1 MLSPRR
7 LRPALLAIF
16 VIVFAAARAAI
27 PFPQEGSDLKPD
39 PAAHFGVLPNGLR
52 YVIRHNAE
60 PKNRASLRL
69 LVEAGAFNERDDQN
83 GLAHFL
89 EHMAFNGSTHYAPG
103 TLVKFFQRMGMN
115 FGGDTNANTTVDRT
129 LYQLELPD
137 TNEATLAEGLRVF
150 SDYAGGL
157 LLKPEEIDKERGII
171 LSEKRTADSV
181 GYRIGHA
188 TRDFLFAGTLLEK
201 RDVLGQT
208 AVLENA
214 QRDRFLDL
222 YDTWYRP
229 EAMAVIVV
237 GDVDPATVE
246 KQIAAAFAPLA
257 PRAPARPAPDRGA
270 IPAAQGLR
278 EFYYHEDEAPST
290 TVMIATV
297 IPHAREPDTKA
308 RQLRE
313 LPRQL
318 ASAMINRRLSVLAK
332 KENAPFLGGGTG
344 TSDAYNLLRETSI
357 GLSCKADQWSAA
369 LGVADQELRRALA
382 HGFQNGE
389 LREVVAGEI
398 NSLEQAV
405 KTAPTRHSNAIAE
418 EIAQSL
424 LDREVYT
431 SAEDDLALLKPA
443 LETITPADCLAAL
456 RDVWSPPQRIVLVT
470 GNARIDG
477 DAKAAIAAVY
487 EKAHAAPVAAPAA
500 EADLKWAY
508 TDFGAPG
515 KIAQRAHVGDLDVTL
530 IAFENG
536 VRLNLKKTDFEANRI
551 RLSVRIGTG
560 ELTEPKTQPG
570 LSAYAGL
577 TFSAGGLGRHSVD
590 DLRRI
595 LAGRTVGAGF
605 SVGGD
610 ALSSGGTTNRED
622 LLLELQLIAAHL
634 VDPGYRAEAARQA
647 QKSLEQTYLNFEHTA
662 NGPFSLEVARLLASG
677 DHRFG
682 LPPKAEMLQRNPG
695 EVKAWL
701 APQLARGA
709 IEIAIVGDIDLD
721 ATIAAVAQTFGAL
734 PARDPK
740 PALEELRQVAF
751 PAEPF
756 AKEYAIPTEIPK
768 AQIRVYWPTTDDRD
782 IKRTRRLSLLAN
794 VLSDR
799 LRVKV
804 REELGDAYSPGAGSS
819 PSDTYRNYGFISAG
833 TTVEPAKAKFITD
846 VIVALADDMAKNGI
860 TADELERAK
869 KPVLTSLRESVR
881 TNQYWLGSVLAKA
894 QERPEA
900 LDWSR
905 TRTADIESIT
915 KADLDA
921 LAKLYLGAA
930 RASRVAVV
938 PAAAAPK

>member
-1 MLSPRR
+1 MLHLRR
-7 LRPALLAIF
+7 SRPALLAVF
-16 VIVFAAARAAI
+16 VIVLAAARAAL

-39 PAAHFGVLPNGLR
+39 PAVHFGVLPNGLR
-52 YVIRHNAE
+52 YVIRPNAE

-69 LVEAGAFNERDDQN
+69 LVEAGAFDERDDQD

-89 EHMAFNGSTHYAPG
+89 EHMAFKGSTHYAPG
-103 TLVKFFQRMGMN
+103 TLIKFFQRMGMN

-129 LYQLELPD
+129 LYQIELPD

-150 SDYAGGL
+150 SDFAGGL
-157 LLKPEEIDKERGII
+157 LLKPEEIDSERGVI

-201 RDVLGQT
+201 RDVLGKT
-208 AVLENA
+208 DVLEEA

-222 YDTWYRP
+222 YNTWYRP
-229 EAMAVIVV
+229 EAMAVIIV
-237 GDVDPATVE
+237 GDIDPAGVE
-246 KQIAAAFAPLA
+246 KQIVAAFAPLA
-257 PRAPARPAPDRGA
+257 PRAAARPAPDLGA
-270 IPAAQGLR
+270 IPAAQGVR

-297 IPHAREPDTKA
+297 VSHSREPDTKA
-308 RQLRE
+308 RQLRTLSRE
-313 LPRQL
+313 L
-318 ASAMINRRLSVLAK
+318 AAAMINRRLSVLAK

-357 GLSCKADQWSAA
+357 GLSCKADQWAAA
-369 LGVADQELRRALA
+369 LGVADQELRRALE
-382 HGFQNGE
+382 HGFQSAE
-389 LREVVAGEI
+389 LREVVARQI

-405 KTAPTRHSNAIAE
+405 KTAPTRHSNSIAE

-443 LETITPADCLAAL
+443 LEKLTPADCLAAL
-456 RDVWSPPQRIVLVT
+456 REVWSAPHRTVLVT
-470 GNARIDG
+470 GNAKIDG
-477 DAKAAIAAVY
+477 DTKSAIAAVY
-487 EKAHAAPVAAPAA
+487 EKAHAAPVEPPPA
-500 EADLKWAY
+500 EAELKWAY

-515 KIAQRAHVGDLDVTL
+515 KIAKREHVADLDVTL

-536 VRLNLKKTDFEANRI
+536 VRLNLKKTDFEANR
-551 RLSVRIGTG
+551 VRVNVRVGTG
-560 ELTEPKTQPG
+560 ELTEPKSQPG
-570 LSAYAGL
+570 LAAYAGM
-577 TFSAGGLGRHSVD
+577 TFSAGGLGKHSAD

-595 LAGRTVGAGF
+595 LSGRTVGAGLG
-605 SVGGD
+605 VGAD

-662 NGPFSLEVARLLASG
+662 NGPFNLEVARLLASG

-682 LPPKAEMLQRNPG
+682 LPPKAEMLQRSTD

-701 APQLARGA
+701 APQFARGA
-709 IEIAIVGDIDLD
+709 IEIAIVGDIDPE
-721 ATIAAVAQTFGAL
+721 ATITAVAQTFGAL
-734 PARDPK
+734 PPRDPK
-740 PALEELRQVAF
+740 PALEELRKVSF
-751 PAEPF
+751 PATPF

-768 AQIRVYWPTTDDRD
+768 AQVRVYWPTTDDRE
-782 IKRTRRLSLLAN
+782 IKRTRRLSLLAS

-799 LRVKV
+799 LRIKV
-804 REELGDAYSPGAGSS
+804 RDELGDAYSPGAGSS
-819 PSDTYRNYGFISAG
+819 PSDTYRDYGFISAG

-846 VIVALADDMAKNGI
+846 VIVTLADELAKNGI
-860 TADELERAK
+860 TEDELERAK

-921 LAKLYLGAA
+921 LAKQYLGAA

-938 PAAAAPK
+938 PATATAK